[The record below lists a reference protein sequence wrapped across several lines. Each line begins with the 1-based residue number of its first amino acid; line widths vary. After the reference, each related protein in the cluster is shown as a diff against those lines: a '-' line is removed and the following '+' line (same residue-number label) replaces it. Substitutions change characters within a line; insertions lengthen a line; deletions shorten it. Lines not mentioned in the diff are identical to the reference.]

1 MMYFAQPWL
10 LLVPLALLAPL
21 LVHYLQ
27 KQNGVAFPSLTLL
40 GKLSR
45 SRWAPLRHLD
55 FALRALALLLLGFA
69 LARPQDAAAPGKK
82 SSEGLDIVLIV
93 DTSRSMEARDFVLAG
108 ERPNRLGVV
117 KKVIADFVRDR
128 PSDRIGIVVF
138 GTEAFTQAPLTLD
151 HDVLLRFLDRIQIG
165 MAGDDTAI
173 GDGLATAVNR
183 LKDVDARSKIAILL
197 TDGGNTAGRV
207 DPLAAAKAAAAKD
220 VKVYTIG
227 VGGKGEVPVVI
238 DGQVQS
244 RRLDVDTQLLADIA
258 KTTNATTYMA
268 SDTETLV
275 KVYDTIDRLEK
286 TRIDVQSFDDRD
298 ERYAGFVAVALALLL
313 GEALVGLTRFRR
325 IP

>member
-1 MMYFAQPWL
+1 MTLAQPWL
-10 LLVPLALLAPL
+10 LAVPLVLFAPI
-21 LVHYLQ
+21 VWQYL
-27 KQNGVAFPSLTLL
+27 KRAAGVGFPSLSLL
-40 GKLSR
+40 GGMTR
-45 SRWAPLRHLD
+45 SRWAPFQHLD
-55 FALRALALLLLGFA
+55 FVLRLAILATVGLA
-69 LARPQDAAAPGKK
+69 LARPQDSAAPGKK

-117 KKVIADFVRDR
+117 KRVIADFVRDR

-151 HDVLLRFLDRIQIG
+151 HDVLLRFLERIQIG

-183 LKDVDARSKIAILL
+183 LKDVEAKSKVAILL

-207 DPLAAAKAAAAKD
+207 DPLAAAAAAVAKD

-227 VGGKGEVPVVI
+227 VGTK
-238 DGQVQS
+238 D
-244 RRLDVDTQLLADIA
+244 DVDTKLLAEIA
-258 KTTNATTYMA
+258 TKTNAATYMA
-268 SDTETLV
+268 GDTESLV
-275 KVYDTIDRLEK
+275 QVYETIDRLEK

-298 ERYAGFVAVALALLL
+298 EQFAVFAALALAFLL
-313 GEALVGLTRFRR
+313 GQALVGLTRFRR
-325 IP
+325 VP